1 MIYDK
6 NANEIIYTLNKNGYE
21 AYYVG
26 GCVRDALLG
35 IKPCDFD
42 ITTSAK
48 PEETSA
54 IFRRAGYTV
63 IETGIKHGT
72 VSVIFDKKS
81 YEVTTFRVDGKYS
94 DSRHPESVEFVSSLK
109 EDLARRDFTVN
120 AMAYHPNTG
129 IFDFFGGREDLKN
142 KFIRCVGEPVKRFE
156 EDALRILRA
165 LRFASRYDF
174 TIEENTSNAIKQCKA
189 LLDNISAERIYSEF
203 CGILINSSCAKFFR
217 NYVDVFAVIIPEILP
232 MVGFEQKSRWHI
244 YDVFEHTMVA
254 LENTPDDLIVKLT
267 VLFHDMGKPIVFTED
282 EQGFRHFKGHQ
293 KVSCEI
299 AEKILRRLKA
309 DNKTRER
316 VYTLVLHHD
325 DRIPLDETAAL
336 RLIRRVG
343 EDALRA
349 IYVEKADNLGQNPVM
364 VSKRYSELNELQKMV
379 EKLIKND
386 EACIYLSDLAIS
398 GKDVIA
404 CGIKPGPRVG
414 EILNILLEE
423 VTEKRLPNER
433 EALVDFIFRLF

>member
-94 DSRHPESVEFVSSLK
+94 DSRHPVSVEFVSSLK

-120 AMAYHPNTG
+120 AMAYHPKTG

-336 RLIRRVG
+336 RLIRRMG

-414 EILNILLEE
+414 EVLNILLEE